1 MCGIAGIIGY
11 KKEDSEQLLRTMTN
25 AIVHRGPDDEGHHVD
40 EALAMGM
47 RRLSIIDV
55 EGGKQPITS
64 TDGNLVIVFNGE
76 IYNYRELREDLVSRG
91 YQFKTETD
99 TEVILHLFEAE
110 GSACLTKLR
119 GMFVFA
125 ILNKKTQELFIARD
139 YFGIKPLYYLL
150 ENGIIRAFG
159 SEIKSILALS
169 SVVRTVNDEAVVN
182 YLSFQY
188 NPLKETFFKGIW
200 KLAPGSFL
208 SIDLTTGKYKEERYW
223 EFAFAENMEGT
234 ETECTEKLSAVLEDS
249 VRHHMI
255 ADVPVGAFLSGGID
269 SGIIAAL
276 AQRERS
282 GKGAVAS
289 PKGLTRPDSAEL
301 VASRGLTRPDSAESK
316 ISTFTIGFAEANEAR
331 EAKITAEHIGTEHY
345 ESVVSPEEYF
355 QELPKI
361 MWHFDEPVADPAAS
375 SLYFLAREARK
386 KVKVVLS
393 GEGADELFG
402 GYNIYLESYA
412 RRRLAFVPRIV
423 REKILRPL
431 SESTREFRGKN
442 FLKRFFSNM
451 EDWYIGNANIFSPA
465 EVESLWQGKPYARMS
480 LAPLYARVANR
491 EDSEK
496 MQYIDINTWLVGD
509 ILAKA
514 DKMTMAHSLELRVPF
529 LDRSVSDFARRL
541 PSTLK
546 WKNYTT
552 KYLLRKVADKI
563 LTPEIA
569 RRKKLGFPTPVGRW
583 FTADKTALYE
593 RITKNEYIRSH
604 FDVATIERIV
614 ADHIAGRADNGRKI
628 YLLLSFAIWHEV
640 FFENN

>member
-11 KKEDSEQLLRTMTN
+11 KKEENEQFLHAMTN
-25 AIVHRGPDDEGHHVD
+25 VISHRGPDDLGHYVAEGF
-40 EALAMGM
+40 AMGM

-55 EGGKQPITS
+55 EGGKQPIAS
-64 TDGNLVIVFNGE
+64 TNGDFVIVFNGE
-76 IYNYRELREDLVSRG
+76 IYNYRALREELVLRG

-110 GSACLTKLR
+110 GSACLSKLR

-139 YFGIKPLYYLL
+139 YFGIKPLYYFL
-150 ENGIIRAFG
+150 EGSSIRAFG
-159 SEIKSILALS
+159 SEIKSILALPG
-169 SVVRTVNDEAVVN
+169 VVRSVNDEAVVN

-200 KLAPGSFL
+200 KLDPGSFL
-208 SIDLTTGKYKEERYW
+208 KIDLTTGKYKEERYW
-223 EFAFAENMEGT
+223 EFVFGENVEGD
-234 ETECTEKLSAVLEDS
+234 ETECAQKLSAVLEDS

-276 AQRERS
+276 AQKERS
-282 GKGAVAS
+282 AKRG
-289 PKGLTRPDSAEL
+289 L
-301 VASRGLTRPDSAESK
+301 VAPGAGTQQDSLGSK
-316 ISTFTIGFAEANEAR
+316 IATFTIGFNEVSEAR
-331 EAKITAEHIGTEHY
+331 EARVTAKHIGTEHH
-345 ESVVSPEEYF
+345 ESIISREEYF
-355 QELPKI
+355 HELPKI

-412 RRRLAFVPRIV
+412 RRSLSFIPGII
-423 REKILRPL
+423 RERVLRPL
-431 SESTREFRGKN
+431 SESPRAFRGKN
-442 FLKRFFSNM
+442 LLKRFFSNM
-451 EDWYIGNANIFSPA
+451 EDWYIGNANIFTSQEA
-465 EVESLWQGKPYARMS
+465 QALWKGTPHSRMK
-480 LAPLYARVANR
+480 LAALYARVR
-491 EDSEK
+491 DRQDSEK
-496 MQYIDINTWLVGD
+496 MQYVDINTWLVGD

-529 LDRSVSDFARRL
+529 LDVEVSNFARHL
-541 PSTLK
+541 PLAFK

-552 KYLLRKVADKI
+552 KFLLRKVADQM
-563 LTPEIA
+563 LTPAIA
-569 RRKKLGFPTPVGRW
+569 RRKKLGFPTPVGQW
-583 FTADKTALYE
+583 FDADQVTLYE
-593 RITKNEYIRSH
+593 RITENDYIRTH
-604 FDVATIERIV
+604 FDIAIIKRII
-614 ADHIAGRADNGRKI
+614 ADHVARRADHGRKI
-628 YLLLSFAIWHEV
+628 YLLLSLAIWHEV
-640 FFENN
+640 FFEDKHAFV